1 MNLYFLVEG
10 KRTERKVYPMWL
22 SILKPAMVKVNYAAD
37 ANDNN
42 YYLMSGEGY
51 PSLLNHLE
59 NAIAEINEIGKYDY
73 LILCVDA
80 EETSV
85 ETRKKEILQYMKE
98 KNSRL
103 NKAELIIIV
112 QNPCFETWFLGNRK
126 MFKRNPQSFALNQYI
141 NFYDVRQQDPEEM
154 PCYQEHT
161 RAQFPHAYLREIFCE
176 RNITYSKQKPGPVGE
191 ESFLNELISRHSETG
206 HISSF
211 QEFINFI
218 RSHS

>member
-22 SILKPAMVKVNYAAD
+22 SILKPAMVKISYAAD

-73 LILCVDA
+73 LILCADA

-85 ETRKKEILQYMKE
+85 ETRKKEILQYMEE
-98 KNSRL
+98 KNISL
-103 NKAELIIIV
+103 KKAELIIIV

-126 MFKRNPQSFALNQYI
+126 MFKRNPQSIALNQYI

-154 PCYQEHT
+154 PSYQENT
-161 RAQFPHAYLREIFCE
+161 KAQFHHAYLREIFCE

-191 ESFLNELISRHSETG
+191 ESFLNELISRHNETG

-218 RSHS
+218 RRH